1 MAGLSL
7 LVEIVI
13 DDTLEYVRSIRTDIL
28 IAARFGVAEVQ
39 GMNSTVRRSWLIVP
53 AHDEARLEQAARSG
67 ADVVALDLEDTVH
80 DSRKHDARE
89 NIRDA
94 ISMMRDVGSEVF
106 VRCDSELLYADM
118 AASVWRG
125 LSGVILPGLTS
136 AEQVIEADEI
146 LSRFESERGVVR
158 PPPVGEVREADDPRG
173 PEQAL
178 EIHLSLDTGPAN
190 WDAEKL
196 IRASDRIRSIS
207 LGRADLKMDLR
218 EEPSGDLHLLPY
230 LMQRIIVIANALG
243 VEPVGAWWRASSRG
257 LSASYDDTLKAAI
270 TGRQAGFRGALCMRA
285 EQVAALN
292 AGFTPSEE
300 DVSRARGVLESA
312 PSHTHAAAIA
322 ENTLEWSDACAGR
335 DRAAA
340 LVRDTGGHNDD

>member
-1 MAGLSL
+1 
-7 LVEIVI
+7 
-13 DDTLEYVRSIRTDIL
+13 
-28 IAARFGVAEVQ
+28 
-39 GMNSTVRRSWLIVP
+39 MNDTVRRSWLIVP
-53 AHDEARLEQAARSG
+53 AHDAERLEQAAKSG

-80 DSRKHDARE
+80 DSRKHEARG
-89 NIRDA
+89 NVLDA
-94 ISMMRDVGSEVF
+94 IGMMRDAGSEVF

-136 AEQVIEADEI
+136 AEQVVEADDI
-146 LSRFESERGVVR
+146 LSQFESERGVVR

-196 IRASDRIRSIS
+196 IRASERVRSVS

-230 LMQRIIVIANALG
+230 LTQRLIVIANALG
-243 VEPVGAWWRASSRG
+243 VEPVGAWWRATSRG

-270 TGRQAGFRGALCMRA
+270 TGRRAGFRGALCMRA
-285 EQVAALN
+285 EQVAALK
-292 AGFTPSEE
+292 AGFAPSEE
-300 DVSRARGVLESA
+300 DARQARGVLDSEPA
-312 PSHTHAAAIA
+312 HTPAAVIA
-322 ENTLEWSDACAGR
+322 ANTLEWSDACARR
-335 DRAAA
+335 DEAAA
-340 LVRDTGGHNDD
+340 LVRDTGGHEDD

>member
-1 MAGLSL
+1 MS
-7 LVEIVI
+7 
-13 DDTLEYVRSIRTDIL
+13 
-28 IAARFGVAEVQ
+28 
-39 GMNSTVRRSWLIVP
+39 STVRRSWLIVP
-53 AHDEARLEQAARSG
+53 AHDQDRLDQAAKSG
-67 ADVVALDLEDTVH
+67 ADVIVLDLEDTVH
-80 DSRKHDARE
+80 DSRKHEARE

-94 ISMMRDVGSEVF
+94 IGVMRDAGAEVF
-106 VRCDSELLYADM
+106 VRCDPELIYADM
-118 AASVWRG
+118 AASVRRG
-125 LSGVILPGLTS
+125 LSGVVLPGLTS
-136 AEQVIEADEI
+136 AEQVAEVDGI

-196 IRASDRIRSIS
+196 IRASDRVSSIS

-243 VEPVGAWWRASSRG
+243 VEPVGAWWRATSRG
-257 LSASYDDTLKAAI
+257 LSADYDDTLNAAI

-292 AGFTPSEE
+292 AGFTPSAE
-300 DVSRARGVLESA
+300 DVRQARAVLDSEPA
-312 PSHTHAAAIA
+312 HTPAASIA
-322 ENTLEWSDACAGR
+322 TNTLEWSDACASR
-335 DRAAA
+335 EQAAI
-340 LVRDTGGHNDD
+340 LVRNTGGNHHD